1 MDTDRH
7 TGRPTYDHRSRDWS
21 DVMTSQGIPRIAGNH
36 QKLEEAVKDPSL
48 RAFRETMALILIQNS
63 SSRTM
68 AIHDIW

>member
-1 MDTDRH
+1 MDTDRD
-7 TGRPTYDHRSRDWS
+7 TGRLPCDHRSRDWS

-36 QKLEEAVKDPSL
+36 HKLEEAGKYPSL

-68 AIHDIW
+68 AIQDIW